1 MVLVGMALLHD
12 DATRQQQAEENG
24 EQRNVEDEVAAVTTA
39 LAPFLLPMIE
49 SLGSLTEEEPLV
61 TSAEAS

>member
-12 DATRQQQAEENG
+12 DVTR
-24 EQRNVEDEVAAVTTA
+24 EQPEANDERRNVEDEVATVTTA

-49 SLGSLTEEEPLV
+49 SLGGLVDEEPLV
-61 TSAEAS
+61 TSAETS